1 MTVSGMSD
9 VVMVFFSLLLLL
21 PYLGFGP
28 CDKRPYDA
36 NHTKTEEQKSMF
48 NVHIAISN
56 NMVYA
61 WNEKKYSE
69 CDTNDS
75 EYNTSIEDCRVLHS
89 STYTFLLD

>member
-1 MTVSGMSD
+1 MCLTLSLC
-9 VVMVFFSLLLLL
+9 FSPILHL
-21 PYLGFGP
+21 PYRGFWP

-36 NHTKTEEQKSMF
+36 NHTKAKEQHSML

-61 WNEKKYSE
+61 WNKKKYSE

-75 EYNTSIEDCRVLHS
+75 EHNSSVEDCRVLHNS
-89 STYTFLLD
+89 IYTFLLD